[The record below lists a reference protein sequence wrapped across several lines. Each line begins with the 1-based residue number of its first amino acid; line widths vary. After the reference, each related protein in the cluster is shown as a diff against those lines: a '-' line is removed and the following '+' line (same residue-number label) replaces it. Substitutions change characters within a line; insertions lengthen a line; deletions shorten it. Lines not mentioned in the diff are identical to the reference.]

1 MGGVMRI
8 ICSVCKGSPRPW
20 TCPWCNGEG
29 TVAHV
34 YPPTCEEGRRIV
46 ESVIPTTPTLRRSRW
61 KTDVM
66 DVLNFFLI
74 ISALL
79 LIILGII
86 VGPTFLWG
94 E

>member
-1 MGGVMRI
+1 
-8 ICSVCKGSPRPW
+8 
-20 TCPWCNGEG
+20 
-29 TVAHV
+29 
-34 YPPTCEEGRRIV
+34 
-46 ESVIPTTPTLRRSRW
+46 
-61 KTDVM
+61 M